1 VAGKTLIIGVGNLL
15 LKDEGVGVHVA
26 QELQKKDLPA
36 EVEVYDGGVA
46 GIGLLDF
53 FREASKLLLID
64 AAEMNL
70 KPGTV
75 VRFTPEKVKD
85 QSGGGKFST
94 HDVGL
99 LEVLELAKAL
109 GHCPEDV
116 VIIGIQ
122 PKEISWGT
130 DLSPEV
136 QASIPQVMEMVL
148 KEISSN
154 FIATEVTEAT
164 ENNKMN
170 KEGETS
176 AP

>member
-1 VAGKTLIIGVGNLL
+1 MAERILIIGVGNLL

-26 QELQKKDLPA
+26 QELQKRTLPA
-36 EVEVYDGGVA
+36 GVEVYDGGVE

-64 AAEMNL
+64 AAEMSL

-75 VRFTPEKVKD
+75 VRFTPENVKD
-85 QSGGGKFST
+85 LGGGGKFST

-99 LEVLELAKAL
+99 LEVLELAQAL

-130 DLSPEV
+130 DLSLEV
-136 QASIPQVMEMVL
+136 QASIPQVLEMVMKDL
-148 KEISSN
+148 GLRTKD
-154 FIATEVTEAT
+154 
-164 ENNKMN
+164 
-170 KEGETS
+170 
-176 AP
+176 